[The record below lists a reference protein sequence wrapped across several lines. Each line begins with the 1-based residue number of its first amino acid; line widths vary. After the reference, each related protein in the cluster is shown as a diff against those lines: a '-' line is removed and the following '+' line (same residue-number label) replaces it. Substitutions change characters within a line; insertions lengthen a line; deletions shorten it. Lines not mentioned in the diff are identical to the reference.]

1 MTRNPKQIA
10 QMRKLIGKIK
20 LSCPDLEYLEHLEE
34 WINWGAWS
42 WPPRLK
48 EVPADKINRCGDVL
62 SGPIFTCEGYE
73 WPMYKDLPMAPFIQL
88 DLKRCS
94 RASGIDFGTGL
105 LQVWYGIDQFMGKD
119 AFIRIVPADQVL
131 KEKLI
136 PVPAEME
143 KLVNSTPALA
153 GWAEQQWSD
162 KAIQIA
168 SYKLRRFTIPHTY
181 TFQEEYTKEI
191 RRLDTDCQRMIK
203 ELDLLI
209 EYAQER
215 FSTGLHLM
223 GTFYVVQY
231 SPSEYQ
237 ASGETPFFCIDGE
250 DSECFNFGD
259 GNGQLFF
266 KKDENGQIT
275 FSLDWSCY

>member
-20 LSCPDLEYLEHLEE
+20 QSCPDLEYLEHLEE

-73 WPMYKDLPMAPFIQL
+73 WPMHKDLPMAPFIQL

-94 RASGIDFGTGL
+94 RVSGMDFGTGL
-105 LQVWYGIDQFMGKD
+105 LQVWFGIDQFMGKD
-119 AFIRIVPADQVL
+119 AFIRVVPEDKVD
-131 KEKLI
+131 KEKLLPI
-136 PVPAEME
+136 PAKLG

-153 GWAEQQWSD
+153 GWADQNWPE
-162 KAIQIA
+162 KAIQITGF
-168 SYKLRRFTIPHTY
+168 KPRRFTIPRTY
-181 TFQEEYTKEI
+181 KFDEQYEE
-191 RRLDTDCQRMIK
+191 DIK
-203 ELDLLI
+203 ELNMDCQHLIRELDVLI

-215 FSTGLHLM
+215 FSTGLHLL
-223 GTFYVVQY
+223 GSFYVIQY

-237 ASGETPFFCIDGE
+237 ASGKTPFFCIDE
-250 DSECFNFGD
+250 EESECFNFGD

-275 FSLDWSCY
+275 FSLDWTCF